1 MSKIQLLISG
11 GWVIDPIQ
19 KINEPRDLLIT
30 GGLIE
35 AIGNPGEF
43 DSIDLPD
50 ELRIDANGAIVSP
63 GFLDMHCHLREPG
76 FEHKETIESGTQAA
90 AAGGFTTVCAMPNTD
105 PAMDS
110 VASVKFLVEKARGV
124 GQIRVLPIAAITRGR
139 AGLELTDM
147 SELAE
152 AGAVG
157 FSDDGDPVSDGYV
170 MRHAL
175 AYSSL
180 LGLPIINHSE
190 DRTIAPGGVMNYGFS
205 SERLG
210 LVGIPSAAEEAMV
223 SRDIALAELTR
234 GILHLAHVSTER
246 SVDLVRAAKQRGVN
260 VTAEV
265 TPHHLVLTDDWVTGE
280 ATELRPHVI
289 SYEYDTN
296 TKVSP
301 PLRSGKDVQCLQQ
314 ALDSRVVEVIATDHA
329 PHATVDKLCSYD
341 DAAFGISGLETALSM
356 LVYLHDRSGVSFETI
371 IRSLTEAPAKIIG
384 REDLGSL
391 REGTQADITIFNP
404 NLQWKVD
411 SKQFL
416 SKGKNS
422 PLDGVEVRG
431 RVLKTI
437 YSGNVVF
444 SL

>member
-1 MSKIQLLISG
+1 M
-11 GWVIDPIQ
+11 
-19 KINEPRDLLIT
+19 
-30 GGLIE
+30 
-35 AIGNPGEF
+35 
-43 DSIDLPD
+43 
-50 ELRIDANGAIVSP
+50 
-63 GFLDMHCHLREPG
+63 
-76 FEHKETIESGTQAA
+76 
-90 AAGGFTTVCAMPNTD
+90 
-105 PAMDS
+105 
-110 VASVKFLVEKARGV
+110 
-124 GQIRVLPIAAITRGR
+124 
-139 AGLELTDM
+139 
-147 SELAE
+147 
-152 AGAVG
+152 
-157 FSDDGDPVSDGYV
+157 
-170 MRHAL
+170 
-175 AYSSL
+175 
-180 LGLPIINHSE
+180 
-190 DRTIAPGGVMNYGFS
+190 
-205 SERLG
+205 
-210 LVGIPSAAEEAMV
+210 
-223 SRDIALAELTR
+223 
-234 GILHLAHVSTER
+234 
-246 SVDLVRAAKQRGVN
+246 
-260 VTAEV
+260 
-265 TPHHLVLTDDWVTGE
+265 
-280 ATELRPHVI
+280 
-289 SYEYDTN
+289 
-296 TKVSP
+296 SP